1 METTVTVQS
10 IDSVGPDTIAMAFET
25 PEAFEAAPGQ
35 FVKLTGVVDGET
47 YSRFYTLSSPDVEG
61 TFEVTIG
68 IDPEE
73 SGPFS
78 EWLVDRSAGDE
89 LELAGP
95 FGKQFY
101 DGEPRAVVLAGGP
114 GIGPAVGIG
123 ERAIAEGNEVAI
135 VYVDETPAHDARLA
149 AIDEADDGSVHVTVD
164 GLNEAVEDVLTGAPG
179 EKVFV
184 YGFSGFVEEA
194 IAAIEAAGGDPGEA
208 KIEDFG

>member
-78 EWLVDRSAGDE
+78 EWLVGRSAGDE

-114 GIGPAVGIG
+114 GVGPAVGIG

-149 AIDEADDGSVHVTVD
+149 AIDEADGGSVHVTVD

-184 YGFSGFVEEA
+184 YGFSGFVEDA